1 MNRVRIKNFGPI
13 KEGFQENDG
22 WMDINKVT
30 VFIGNQ
36 GSGKS
41 TVAKVISTL
50 TWLEKAINRG
60 DEASD
65 AISSHDFLH
74 FFEFQRIESYFREET
89 EIDYIGERMTLSFRK
104 KEALAPKININV
116 DSSYIV
122 PKVMYVPAERNF
134 LSVIKNAYGITNLPE
149 TLATFGEELKRG
161 QLKLNDKPLDLPINQ
176 LKYSYSK
183 ELDKSTLTGLDH
195 TIDLLAASS
204 GLQSLVPLYLVTYS
218 LSNDIKNSVENLT
231 IEQRLRKE
239 QEISEMSQ
247 NFKGVFLSDLLNEI
261 SRINAKFRNKCL
273 VNVVEEPEQNLF
285 PTSQWEILK
294 SLLKFNNI
302 YEGNKL
308 IITTHSPYIINYLSL
323 SVQAADLE
331 SKLTDNRLIARL
343 NKIVPIE
350 SVVNANNLIIYEVT
364 ESGTIRPLRTYDGI
378 PSDQNYLNNS
388 LAEGN
393 NLFDALLELEQ
404 EL

>member
-261 SRINAKFRNKCL
+261 SRINAK
-273 VNVVEEPEQNLF
+273 
-285 PTSQWEILK
+285 
-294 SLLKFNNI
+294 
-302 YEGNKL
+302 
-308 IITTHSPYIINYLSL
+308 
-323 SVQAADLE
+323 
-331 SKLTDNRLIARL
+331 
-343 NKIVPIE
+343 
-350 SVVNANNLIIYEVT
+350 
-364 ESGTIRPLRTYDGI
+364 
-378 PSDQNYLNNS
+378 
-388 LAEGN
+388 
-393 NLFDALLELEQ
+393 
-404 EL
+404 